1 MTTLKTVS
9 AEARFRARN
18 QITIP
23 EAVVQAAR
31 IEPGETFVVEVEPED
46 VDTLRLRR
54 VRSSYAGALRGLW
67 GPDATAYLEA
77 ERNAWDDR

>member
-23 EAVVQAAR
+23 DAVVQAAG
-31 IEPGETFVVEVEPED
+31 IELGETFVVEVEPED
-46 VDTLRLRR
+46 IDTLRLRR
-54 VRSSYAGALRGLW
+54 IRPSYAGALRGLW
-67 GPDATAYLEA
+67 GGDTNAYLEA
-77 ERNAWDDR
+77 ERNAWE